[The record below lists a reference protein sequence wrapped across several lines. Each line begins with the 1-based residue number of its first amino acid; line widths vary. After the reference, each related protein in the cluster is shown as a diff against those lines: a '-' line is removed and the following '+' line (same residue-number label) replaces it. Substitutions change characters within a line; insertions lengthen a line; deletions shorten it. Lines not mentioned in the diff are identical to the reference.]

1 MTRDKALKVSNL
13 LFKIACLES
22 LVEELENLESLDE
35 YYGDFGDST
44 LQDEIVAVV
53 RNRLDKALKELEEL

>member
-13 LFKIACLES
+13 LFKIECLES
-22 LVEELENLESLDE
+22 LVEELENLESLGE

-53 RNRLDKALKELEEL
+53 RTRLDKALKELEEL

>member
-13 LFKIACLES
+13 LFKIESLES
-22 LVEELENLESLDE
+22 LVDELENLESLDE

-53 RNRLDKALKELEEL
+53 RTRLDKALKELEDL

>member
-13 LFKIACLES
+13 LFKIECLES

-53 RNRLDKALKELEEL
+53 RIRLDKALKELEEL

>member
-13 LFKIACLES
+13 LFKIECLES
-22 LVEELENLESLDE
+22 LAEELENLESLDE

-53 RNRLDKALKELEEL
+53 RTRLDKALKELEEL

>member
-13 LFKIACLES
+13 LFKIECLES
-22 LVEELENLESLDE
+22 LVDELENLESLDE

-53 RNRLDKALKELEEL
+53 RTRLDKALKELEDL

>member
-13 LFKIACLES
+13 LFKIECLEN
-22 LVEELENLESLDE
+22 LVDELENLDSLDE

-53 RNRLDKALKELEEL
+53 RTRLDKALKELEEL

>member
-13 LFKIACLES
+13 LFKIECLES

-53 RNRLDKALKELEEL
+53 RTRLDKALKELEDL

>member
-13 LFKIACLES
+13 LFKIECLES
-22 LVEELENLESLDE
+22 LVDELENLDSLDE

-44 LQDEIVAVV
+44 LQDEIVTVV
-53 RNRLDKALKELEEL
+53 RTRLDKALKELEEL

>member
-13 LFKIACLES
+13 LFKIECLES
-22 LVEELENLESLDE
+22 LVEELENLENLDE

-44 LQDEIVAVV
+44 LQDEIIEVS
-53 RNRLDKALKELEEL
+53 RTRLDKALKELEE

>member
-13 LFKIACLES
+13 LFKIECLES

-44 LQDEIVAVV
+44 LQDEIVAVA
-53 RNRLDKALKELEEL
+53 RTRLDKALKELEEL

>member
-13 LFKIACLES
+13 LFKIECLEN
-22 LVEELENLESLDE
+22 LVEELESLESLDE

-53 RNRLDKALKELEEL
+53 RTRLNKALKELEEL

>member
-13 LFKIACLES
+13 LFKIECLES

-44 LQDEIVAVV
+44 LQDEIVTVV
-53 RNRLDKALKELEEL
+53 RTRLDKALKELEDL